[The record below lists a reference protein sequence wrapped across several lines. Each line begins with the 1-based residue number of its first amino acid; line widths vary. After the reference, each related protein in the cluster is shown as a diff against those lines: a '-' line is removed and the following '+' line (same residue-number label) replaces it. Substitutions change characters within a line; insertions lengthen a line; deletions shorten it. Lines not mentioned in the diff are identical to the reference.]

1 MKVDL
6 HCHTLKVKSGDAA
19 TRNVSVEVF
28 AQKIM
33 DADVKIVAITNH
45 NMFDLAQYIKF
56 RDAVRQ
62 YCQVWP
68 GVELDIL
75 DDSKVHWHL
84 IIVANPQNLS
94 AFDEHI
100 SLLLKDANKDTVTFS
115 MKEVVNCFSALDVL
129 YIPHY
134 HKDPGI
140 PDADFQTL
148 VTLVPE
154 QYRIFRET
162 SNLKSLGIFSNYQF
176 KVIIGSDVQNWNTYE
191 TCDFAEL
198 RLPVESFEQFVLLAK
213 RDAVNVETLLT
224 RTHPVSIG
232 VSPHPSIHFNLTLY
246 PEMNVIFGQKGTGKS
261 EILNSMKNSLENLG
275 KSCKYYRGSQRDED
289 FKSILST
296 SGMKRDPLYMGVPNC
311 GNEFEYIRTWSDF
324 RPTPLSEYV
333 TWQTTKQNNHNK
345 NRMKI
350 TLATKLTTNAR
361 SIYSKKKSDKNSVT
375 KIAELLRSININ
387 LYLSSEEAKT
397 LNDLI
402 ATLADRTTD
411 ETIKSFIEWEAT
423 VLSNYSIEQIKSIA
437 DKNTDTKS
445 HPSTTG
451 FYDFAIRRLRLLK
464 NVRTILKA
472 LSAAPKNEDAYLG
485 VLEDKGSIYIRSSY
499 RMLCPESRTSEFALG
514 IRTLREVNADL
525 NNLQNEICSASLV
538 SVVSQFNDLCR
549 EHNIKDVAPFIGLSK
564 LIVGEGREEG
574 EDHLPYE
581 PSNGEKGILLLQKSL
596 SAPADAYL
604 IDEPE
609 LGMGNSYI
617 DQCIRPKLSDLAKE
631 HKIVVVATHNA
642 NIAVRTLPY
651 QTIFRKYD
659 KGAYYTYT
667 GNPFTNKLVDI
678 NNPDNVLSWK
688 DESMHTLEG
697 GKEAFYEREHIYEI
711 GSHQC

>member
-6 HCHTLKVKSGDAA
+6 HCHTLKVKSGDAM
-19 TRNVSVEVF
+19 TRNVSVDLF
-28 AQKIM
+28 SQKII

-45 NMFDLAQYIKF
+45 NAFDLAQYIQL
-56 RDAVRQ
+56 RDAVSQ

-68 GVELDIL
+68 GIELDIV
-75 DDSKVHWHL
+75 DTAKVHWHM
-84 IIVANPQNLS
+84 IIVANPQNSS
-94 AFDEHI
+94 AFNEKI
-100 SLLLKDANKDTVTFS
+100 SLFLKDADRNTVTFS
-115 MKEVVNCFSALDVL
+115 MKEVVDCFSPLDVL

-140 PDADFQTL
+140 PDTDFQKL
-148 VTLVPE
+148 VNLIPE
-154 QYRIFRET
+154 KHRIFRET

-176 KVIIGSDVQNWNTYE
+176 KVIIGSDVQDWNKYE

-213 RDAVNVETLLT
+213 RDTVNVETLLT
-224 RTHPVSIG
+224 RTHPVTIR
-232 VSPHPSIHFNLTLY
+232 VSPHQSTHFHLTLY

-261 EILNSMKNSLENLG
+261 EILNSMKNSLEGLG
-275 KSCKYYRGSQRDED
+275 KTCQYYCGSQRDEE

-296 SGMKRDPLYMGVPNC
+296 SGMKRDPQHIGVSNC
-311 GNEFEYIRTWSDF
+311 SNEFEYIRTWSDV
-324 RPTPLSEYV
+324 RPTPLSEYIA
-333 TWQTTKQNNHNK
+333 WQTTNQNNRNK

-350 TLATKLTTNAR
+350 TLATKLTTSAN
-361 SIYSKKKSDKNSVT
+361 SIYSKRKGDKTNVKTIS
-375 KIAELLRSININ
+375 ELLRSVNIS
-387 LYLSSEEAKT
+387 LYLSTEEIKT
-397 LNDLI
+397 LNALI
-402 ATLADRTTD
+402 TILSERTTA
-411 ETIKSFIEWEAT
+411 ETIKSYIDWQAT
-423 VLSNYSIEQIKSIA
+423 ELSNYSVDQIKSIA

-451 FYDFAIRRLRLLK
+451 FYDFAIGRLKLSK
-464 NVRTILKA
+464 NVRSILKA
-472 LSAAPKNEDAYLG
+472 LAADSRYEDTYLG
-485 VLEDKGSIYIRSSY
+485 VLEEKGSIYVRSAY
-499 RMLCPESRTSEFALG
+499 RMLCPESRTAEFLHGIRSLKEVKSNLEKLQGGICSPSLASSVSEFNALC
-514 IRTLREVNADL
+514 TE
-525 NNLQNEICSASLV
+525 S
-538 SVVSQFNDLCR
+538 
-549 EHNIKDVAPFIGLSK
+549 NIKDVAPFIGLSRI
-564 LIVGEGREEG
+564 IVGEDRLAY
-574 EDHLPYE
+574 D
-581 PSNGEKGILLLQKSL
+581 PSNGEKGILLLQRSL

-617 DQCIRPKLSDLAKE
+617 DQCIRPRLSDLAKE

-651 QTIFRKYD
+651 QTIFRQYS
-659 KGAYYTYT
+659 KGRYYTFT

-678 NNPDNVLSWK
+678 NDPCHVLSWK

-697 GKEAFYEREHIYEI
+697 GKEAFYEREHIYES

>member
-6 HCHTLKVKSGDAA
+6 HCHTLKVKSGDAV
-19 TRNVSVEVF
+19 TRNVTVEVF

-45 NMFDLAQYIKF
+45 NTFDLAQYIQL
-56 RDAVRQ
+56 RDAVRE

-68 GVELDIL
+68 GVELDIF

-94 AFDEHI
+94 AFDEQA

-148 VTLVPE
+148 VNLIPE

-213 RDAVNVETLLT
+213 RDAVNVDTLLT
-224 RTHPVSIG
+224 RTHPVSVS

-311 GNEFEYIRTWSDF
+311 SNEFEYIRTWNDF

-333 TWQTTKQNNHNK
+333 TWQKTKQNNRNK

-350 TLATKLTTNAR
+350 TLATKLTTNAH
-361 SIYSKKKSDKNSVT
+361 SVYSKKKKDKNNVT
-375 KIAELLRSININ
+375 KIAELLRSIDIN
-387 LYLSSEEAKT
+387 LYLSSEDANR
-397 LNDLI
+397 LNSLI

-411 ETIKSFIEWEAT
+411 ETIKSFIEWKAT
-423 VLSNYSIEQIKSIA
+423 ALSNYSIEQIKSIA

-451 FYDFAIRRLRLLK
+451 FYDFAIGRIRLLK

-472 LSAAPKNEDAYLG
+472 ISINPQNEDAYLG
-485 VLEDKGSIYIRSSY
+485 ILEDKGSIYIRSSY
-499 RMLCPESRTSEFALG
+499 RMLCPESRTAEFALG
-514 IRTLREVNADL
+514 IRTLRDAKASL
-525 NNLQNEICSASLV
+525 NKLQDEICSASLV
-538 SVVSQFNDLCR
+538 SVLSQFNDLCL
-549 EHNIKDVAPFIGLSK
+549 ENNIKDIAPFIGLSK
-564 LIVGEGREEG
+564 LIVGK
-574 EDHLPYE
+574 DHLPYE

-596 SAPADAYL
+596 SASADAYL

-651 QTIFRKYD
+651 QTIFRKYN
-659 KGAYYTYT
+659 KGVYYTYT

-678 NNPDNVLSWK
+678 NDPKNVLSWK